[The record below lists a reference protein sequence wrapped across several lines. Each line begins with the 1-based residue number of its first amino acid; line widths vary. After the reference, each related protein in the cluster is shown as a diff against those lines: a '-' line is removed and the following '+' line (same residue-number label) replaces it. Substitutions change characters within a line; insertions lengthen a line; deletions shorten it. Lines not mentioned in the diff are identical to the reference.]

1 LLFVLKVLNNMIGML
16 LGKKK
21 GMTQVFKSDGSALPV
36 TVVELLS
43 GYISQIKSKE
53 TDGYSAVKL
62 AFGERKRNLVN
73 RAEVGSSSK
82 LGMPVPSISFEV
94 RVSADQLSGDG
105 AAVGA
110 PISCDLNEGD
120 VVDVIAVSK
129 GKGFA
134 GAVKRWGFACQD
146 ATHGNSLSHRA
157 PGSIGQRQ
165 SPGRVFKGK
174 KMSGHMG
181 ASRCTIRNLEVVKFM
196 SDEGLLLIKGV
207 VPGAVG
213 GSVMVRRVG

>member
-1 LLFVLKVLNNMIGML
+1 MIGVL

-21 GMTQVFKSDGSALPV
+21 GMTQIFKSDGSALPV
-36 TVVELLS
+36 TVIELLS
-43 GYISQIKSKE
+43 GYISQIKSNE
-53 TDGYSAVKL
+53 TDGYSAVKF
-62 AFGERKRNLVN
+62 AFGEKKRNLVN

-82 LGMPVPSISFEV
+82 LGMPVPTVSFEV
-94 RVSADQLSGDG
+94 RAPADQLSGG
-105 AAVGA
+105 GFSVGS
-110 PISCDLNEGD
+110 PVSCDLNEGD
-120 VVDVIAVSK
+120 IVDVVAVSK

-134 GAVKRWGFACQD
+134 GTVKRWGFACQD

-174 KMSGHMG
+174 KMSGHLG
-181 ASRCTIRNLEVVKFM
+181 ASRCTVRNLEIVKFM
-196 SDEGLLLIKGV
+196 SDESLLLIKGG

-213 GSVMVRRVG
+213 GSVMVKRVG